1 MKSDELESS
10 KFYSYKF
17 KNFSTMIILPAF
29 ILVVIL
35 FVGSFF
41 ATKENVIETVGV
53 IEPKSS
59 IKIKDTT
66 YNEGDVVPKSKQ
78 VSISSNKKITLKKQ
92 SIVHISNKDETIL
105 FPDINDEK
113 SLEVISYVSGQNI
126 ASLKKNQKIRFELSN
141 QDTGTTVI
149 TGKIQSISVY
159 PEESKNQ
166 SEYEVISTIKPTKKE
181 KNSLRYGMQGQISV
195 ITGKETY
202 FNYLKTLF
210 LDEK

>member
-29 ILVVIL
+29 VLVVIL

-41 ATKENVIETVGV
+41 ATKENVIQTVGV

-66 YNEGDVVPKSKQ
+66 YNEGDIVPKGKQ
-78 VSISSNKKITLKKQ
+78 VSISSSKKITLEKQ
-92 SIVHISNKDETIL
+92 SIVHVSKKDETIL

-126 ASLKKNQKIRFELSN
+126 ASLKKNQKIRFELNS
-141 QDTGTTVI
+141 QDDGTTVI

-159 PEESKNQ
+159 PEMNKGRA
-166 SEYEVISTIKPTKKE
+166 EYEVISTIKPAKKE
-181 KNSLRYGMQGQISV
+181 KNSLRYGMQGKLSV

>member
-1 MKSDELESS
+1 MKSDDLESS

-29 ILVVIL
+29 LLVVIL
-35 FVGSFF
+35 FISSFF
-41 ATKENVIETVGV
+41 ATKENVIQTVGV

-66 YNEGDVVPKSKQ
+66 YDEGDVVPKGKQ
-78 VSISSNKKITLKKQ
+78 VSISSGQKIALSEQ
-92 SIVHISNKDETIL
+92 NVVHISKKDETIL

-113 SLEVISYVSGQNI
+113 SLEVIFYVSGQDI
-126 ASLKKNQKIRFELSN
+126 ASLSKGQKIRFELN
-141 QDTGTTVI
+141 DQDSRTTII

-159 PEESKNQ
+159 PETNKGQ
-166 SEYEVISTIKPTKKE
+166 TEYEVISTIKLTKKE
-181 KNSLRYGMQGQISV
+181 KKFLRYGMQGNVSV

-202 FNYLKTLF
+202 FNYLKSLF